1 MKSELSTQATA
12 RWREKLDKE
21 LGEKVFTNPNVS
33 EEEEAPMPPTSYE
46 EGRNMPMTP
55 YEKAEAER
63 IGLMGRNTNEV
74 EWNEFCRM
82 RTLRITLSWSCEVH
96 SVTTSALIST

>member
-1 MKSELSTQATA
+1 
-12 RWREKLDKE
+12 
-21 LGEKVFTNPNVS
+21 
-33 EEEEAPMPPTSYE
+33 
-46 EGRNMPMTP
+46 MPMTP